1 MPITYDIKQS
11 KLIAF
16 VPYELKDFFRSHFPS
31 AVWNASWKKWEL
43 ADSAGKRA
51 KLDAMIKD
59 LATDP
64 SYYQAALA
72 TKRKGRAER
81 EFELPMSVWDDLDFL
96 EDNDPAAAQRL
107 RNRME
112 YHSHH

>member
-64 SYYQAALA
+64 QRTNFVSISTRCSSLA
-72 TKRKGRAER
+72 R
-81 EFELPMSVWDDLDFL
+81 
-96 EDNDPAAAQRL
+96 
-107 RNRME
+107 
-112 YHSHH
+112 